1 MGIRSSYGVLESL
14 LGAVM
19 LLKLDEQSRT
29 RDEQKQS
36 NFFFRMKH
44 TNVGTCRTDRR

>member
-19 LLKLDEQSRT
+19 LRKLDEQNRT
-29 RDEQKQS
+29 RNEQKQS
-36 NFFFRMKH
+36 HFFRMKH